1 MTIHFSGEM
10 KIENINH
17 GKLIN
22 VTLAILKKVYTKTSK
37 QLD

>member
-1 MTIHFSGEM
+1 MTIHFSEEM
-10 KIENINH
+10 KIENINN

-22 VTLAILKKVYTKTSK
+22 VTLPILKKVYTKTSK